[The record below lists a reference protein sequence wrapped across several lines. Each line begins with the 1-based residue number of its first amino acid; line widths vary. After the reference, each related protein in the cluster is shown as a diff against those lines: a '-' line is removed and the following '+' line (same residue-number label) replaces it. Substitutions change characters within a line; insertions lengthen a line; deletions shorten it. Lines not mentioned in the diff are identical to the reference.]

1 MYWMNYR
8 ADKSN
13 MQLDF
18 IIIYVGNEKSP
29 IQYEWQH
36 FDFSKL
42 YPGTGWGGG
51 TTTPFGV
58 TYWGGDPIIG
68 PAYLFV
74 FADGDYKGYY
84 AFNVV
89 K

>member
-1 MYWMNYR
+1 M
-8 ADKSN
+8 
-13 MQLDF
+13 
-18 IIIYVGNEKSP
+18 GNGQSP

-42 YPGTGWGGG
+42 YPGTGWSGG
-51 TTTPFGV
+51 TSTPFGV

-68 PAYLFV
+68 PAYLV
-74 FADGDYKGYY
+74 VLADGVFKGYY
-84 AFNVV
+84 AFEVV